1 MQETQVPSLGG
12 EEPMEKG
19 MATHSSMLA
28 GEVHGQRSMAGYSP
42 WGRKE
47 SDMTER
53 LTLSL
58 FLFFLSSQPVYFLGL
73 QSHSNRTL
81 FNF

>member
-28 GEVHGQRSMAGYSP
+28 GEVHGQRSLAGYSP
-42 WGRKE
+42 WSLNE
-47 SDMTER
+47 LDTTER

-58 FLFFLSSQPVYFLGL
+58 SPEK
-73 QSHSNRTL
+73 
-81 FNF
+81 

>member
-28 GEVHGQRSMAGYSP
+28 GEVHGQRSLAGYSP

-47 SDMTER
+47 SDMTEQ
-53 LTLSL
+53 LAHLSMGIGNLKRNL
-58 FLFFLSSQPVYFLGL
+58 FSHSVMSDSL
-73 QSHSNRTL
+73 QSDGL
-81 FNF
+81 

>member
-12 EEPMEKG
+12 EDPMEKG

-28 GEVHGQRSMAGYSP
+28 GEVHGQRSLAGYSP

-47 SDMTER
+47 SDTTEQ
-53 LTLSL
+53 LTISLSMFPL
-58 FLFFLSSQPVYFLGL
+58 HKVKYI
-73 QSHSNRTL
+73 
-81 FNF
+81 

>member
-28 GEVHGQRSMAGYSP
+28 GEVHGQRSLAGYSP

-47 SDMTER
+47 SDMTKR
-53 LTLSL
+53 LTYSLSW
-58 FLFFLSSQPVYFLGL
+58 Q
-73 QSHSNRTL
+73 
-81 FNF
+81 